1 MPRDPAQRRARIHT
15 NRARVFSLLASWS
28 ALLSSS
34 ARRDHMVH
42 IHIFGLECGTSG
54 DAVIL
59 RAECVYKGGAGSKAD
74 DIVRDWKPDAK
85 AAAAAKVAVGG
96 TKMWKTAFKTT
107 VHMASVS
114 SLTPVYFLQQ
124 QAAVMAV
131 LEKHGIAGSLRTSWS
146 ADADAS
152 AAWAGVKIKA
162 DPTGTILKKVV
173 EELRACKPVAVKGDD
188 RVDDDEE

>member
-1 MPRDPAQRRARIHT
+1 MPRDRHRDAPRAS
-15 NRARVFSLLASWS
+15 RARVFSLLASWS

-34 ARRDHMVH
+34 ARHDHMVH

-59 RAECVYKGGAGSKAD
+59 RAECVYKGGAGSKAN
-74 DIVRDWKPDAK
+74 DIARDWKPDAK

-124 QAAVMAV
+124 QAVLAV